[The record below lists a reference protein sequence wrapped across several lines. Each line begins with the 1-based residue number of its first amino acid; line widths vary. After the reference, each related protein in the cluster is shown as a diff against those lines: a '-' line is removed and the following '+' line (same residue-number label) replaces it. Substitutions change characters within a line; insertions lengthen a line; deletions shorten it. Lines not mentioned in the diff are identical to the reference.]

1 MRLVLGRA
9 ELFDPILLVALVT
22 TVLLGGALLR
32 VLRSERRSSNL
43 WPRLSAIAMAA
54 SSADVP
60 VLSLRRSGPQR
71 SALPTALSKRLDLA
85 FAATGNRIRPAHL
98 IATGIGT
105 AAVIGLVAVT
115 VWVHYVLAAA
125 FAGAAAVGAPALL
138 FRFAQ
143 SRYQQKFLAIF
154 PEALDLI
161 VRAVRSGLP
170 APEAIAL
177 VIHEVPP
184 PVGTE
189 FQQILDE
196 LRIGTEME
204 EALQRAADRIR
215 VPDFRFFAVS
225 LLLQRQTGGGIAE
238 TLSNLSGIIRQ
249 RKALRMKARALTAE
263 AQASAAIIATTPFV
277 AGVGLFL
284 IDRDLISILFMD
296 PRGRFL
302 LGIAVASLLTGIATM
317 RALIKRN
324 LR

>member
-1 MRLVLGRA
+1 M
-9 ELFDPILLVALVT
+9 FDPILLGALLT

-32 VLRSERRSSNL
+32 VLRCERRRAHL
-43 WPRLSAIAMAA
+43 EPLLSTIAMAA
-54 SSADVP
+54 SSADVQ
-60 VLSLRRSGPQR
+60 VFSLRRSGLQR
-71 SALPTALSKRLDLA
+71 NALPTLLASRVDLA
-85 FAATGNRIRPAHL
+85 LASTGNRVRPAHL
-98 IATGIGT
+98 VAVGIAA
-105 AAVIGLVAVT
+105 AAVIGLVSVAAS
-115 VWVHYVLAAA
+115 VHPILAIALGG
-125 FAGAAAVGAPALL
+125 AGAAGAPALL
-138 FRFAQ
+138 LRLAQ
-143 SRYQQKFLAIF
+143 SRYQRKFLDMF
-154 PEALDLI
+154 PDALDLI

-170 APEAIAL
+170 APEAIEL
-177 VIHEVPP
+177 VTHEVGP

-189 FQQILDE
+189 FRQLLDE

-263 AQASAAIIATTPFV
+263 AQASAAIIAATPFV

-284 IDRDLISILFMD
+284 INRDLTSVLFID

-302 LGIAVASLLTGIATM
+302 LGIAVVSLLTGFATM
-317 RALIKRN
+317 RVLIKKN